1 MDLKYDII
9 WVDDICN
16 QPHGESYIKLF
27 RAKGFNVHAY
37 ETRKEG
43 LEALASGVPC
53 QAIVLDG
60 KCADDE
66 EDQVMTEAGLLKM
79 IFDIRNHYKI
89 PFFILTGQPDLE
101 DSTVFCKQYDYRVY
115 KKGKMEVYAED
126 SGIKSMPE
134 LFEDIV
140 RDIDAQPKKIIRD
153 HYYEAFLP
161 IDKGYIPKSAEGP
174 LLDLLYLL
182 HDKDNNAEIKPMLYY
197 NSLRQIIE
205 AMFRGANKIG
215 LVPDQCI
222 VDGVVNLNQSSLYM
236 AGGTAKVI
244 GARFGFKDDR
254 IFPPYI
260 ETIVRSILEL
270 GNIHSHTIDLDEA
283 DTRSLEQFFGTA
295 NSRYLIFGFTL
306 QVCEVF
312 SWFYKYAIQHSDRN
326 KNLSKC
332 NIPHEVEQDENG
344 NFHISTLLLP
354 YSKCMKDK
362 LLGEKLIV
370 LAIEPNQSETNSKY
384 PYFATDYIQI
394 KPNKEKKR

>member
-16 QPHGESYIKLF
+16 QPHGESYIKMF
-27 RAKGFNVHAY
+27 RAKGFQVHAY
-37 ETRKEG
+37 ENRKEG

-60 KCADDE
+60 KCADDD
-66 EDQVMTEAGLLKM
+66 EDQVMTEAGLINM
-79 IFDIRNHYKI
+79 IFEIRNHYKI

-101 DSTVFCKQYDYRVY
+101 DSSVFCKQYDYRVY
-115 KKGKMEVYAED
+115 KKGKMDSYAED

-140 RDIDAQPKKIIRD
+140 KDIEAQPKKIIRD

-161 IDKGYIPKSAEGP
+161 IDKGYIPKSAEEP

-182 HDKDNNAEIKPMLYY
+182 HDTENKAEIKPMLYY

-205 AMFRGANKIG
+205 AMFRGANKLG
-215 LVPDQCI
+215 LVPVQCI

-236 AGGTAKVI
+236 AGKTANVI
-244 GARFGFKDDR
+244 GARYGFKNDR

-260 ETIVRSILEL
+260 ETIIRSILEL
-270 GNIHSHTIDLDEA
+270 GNIHSHTIDLDDA
-283 DTRSLEQFFGTA
+283 DTKTLEQFFGTA
-295 NSRYLIFGFTL
+295 NSRYMIFGFTL

-312 SWFYKYAIQHSDRN
+312 SWFYKYAIQHNDRK
-326 KNLSKC
+326 KNLAKC
-332 NIPHEVEQDENG
+332 NVPYEVQMDDEG
-344 NFHISTLLLP
+344 KFHVSIMLLDTD
-354 YSKCMKDK
+354 KCRKER
-362 LLGEKLIV
+362 LLGEKIIV
-370 LAIEPNQSETNSKY
+370 MDYLPNKSETKSKY
-384 PYFATDYIQI
+384 PYLATDFIHI
-394 KPNKEKKR
+394 KPYKEKKR